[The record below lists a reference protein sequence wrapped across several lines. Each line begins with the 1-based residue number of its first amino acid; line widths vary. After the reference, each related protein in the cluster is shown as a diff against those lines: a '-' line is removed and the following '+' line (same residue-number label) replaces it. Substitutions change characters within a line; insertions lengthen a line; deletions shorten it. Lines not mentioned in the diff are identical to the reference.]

1 MKERINAMKRKW
13 MRWIVVCGCVCGLG
27 LGLCAATAEKNE
39 AAPSP
44 DARAARE
51 KELQTMSKVIEDSLD
66 QSGLGEW
73 YGGGGIQFSGL
84 PGSPF
89 EGKIRCDYYPTVGA
103 IFRIPVNFAL
113 TEPVVAKKE
122 EAKKAPAGE
131 QDLWEKNAGGQTPS
145 EKVQINFGNAYSD
158 VADGNFSYSV
168 STDQSQFKYDAK
180 KVETLRRTLIEAI
193 GRYGNR
199 LTSVMPDERILLVIE
214 SPSGEGNVLH
224 LIGPGQPPVP
234 PAAPAPPLAPPVRS
248 EGDKQPP
255 ATPPAP
261 GVPPVPSSP
270 PDVASSSQ
278 QVADMAVP
286 SSPPDVA
293 GSPQQVADM
302 AVSDARKAVADA
314 EKAAREAQTPQEA
327 LAVVQQALSLA
338 QHEIAKEAEAAEAA
352 DPVEQA
358 MGKAI
363 AHSAVGMVQN
373 ALGVAQ
379 HQIGAAGGM
388 GMGGFF
394 EGRYGLP
401 LGNTHVGD
409 RYLLSFK
416 KSDVSG
422 GAKSFDQIAP
432 KVEER
437 RY

>member
-1 MKERINAMKRKW
+1 MDVMKMKW
-13 MRWIVVCGCVCGLG
+13 MRWIAGMACVCGLG

-145 EKVQINFGNAYSD
+145 EKVQVDFGSSYSV

-168 STDQSQFKYDAK
+168 STDQPQIKYDAK
-180 KVETLRRTLIEAI
+180 KVETLRKTLIETV

-214 SPSGEGNVLH
+214 SPSGGGNVLH
-224 LIGPGQPPVP
+224 LIETGLQPVP
-234 PAAPAPPLAPPVRS
+234 PAAPAPPLAPPTPEARP

-255 ATPPAP
+255 ATPPVP
-261 GVPPVPSSP
+261 GVPP
-270 PDVASSSQ
+270 
-278 QVADMAVP
+278 VP

-293 GSPQQVADM
+293 GSPQQVADK

-338 QHEIAKEAEAAEAA
+338 QHEIAKEAEANEAA
-352 DPVEQA
+352 DPVEKA

-373 ALGVAQ
+373 ALGAAQ

-388 GMGGFF
+388 GMGGFLG
-394 EGRYGLP
+394 GRYGLP
-401 LGNTHVGD
+401 LGDTHVGD